1 MITVITLLVA
11 TLHAATPLAL
21 GALGGIFSE
30 RAGVINIALEGMML
44 VGAWA
49 GVYTS
54 FLTGSWLLGLA
65 GAVVAGGLLALIHA
79 VASINFK
86 ANQVVSGVAINL
98 IAAGFTEFMMSRVWA
113 NAGQSPEV
121 TKVPNL
127 FAINL
132 STNVAVSVNAVVLVA
147 VALVAVSHWALWHT
161 SWGLRLRAVG
171 EHPLAA
177 DTVGVSVYKMR
188 YYGVLLSG
196 VLAGL
201 AGATM
206 SMGLTSRFLNGMV
219 SGRGFIALAA
229 MIFGKWNPLGAVAAC
244 LLFGLA
250 DAASINL
257 QIAGVNLPQQF
268 LSMAPYVITMLA
280 LAGVVGRSSPPAA
293 DGIPYDKAS

>member
-1 MITVITLLVA
+1 MITFITLVVA
-11 TLHAATPLAL
+11 TLHAATPLVL
-21 GALGGIFSE
+21 GALGGVFSE
-30 RAGVINIALEGMML
+30 RSGVINIALEGMML

-49 GVYTS
+49 AVYTS
-54 FLTGSWLLGLA
+54 FLTGSWLLGVL
-65 GAVVAGGLLALIHA
+65 GAIVAGLVVALIHA
-79 VASINFK
+79 VVSINFK

-98 IAAGFTEFMMSRVWA
+98 LAAGFTEFMVSRVWE
-113 NAGQSPEV
+113 NAGQSPAV
-121 TKVPNL
+121 TTMPNL
-127 FAINL
+127 FTIKL
-132 STNVAVSVNAVVLVA
+132 STTDVSINSVVLIAVVLVA
-147 VALVAVSHWALWHT
+147 VAHWALWHT

-206 SMGLTSRFLNGMV
+206 SIGLTSRFINGMV